1 MISKALVAAST
12 KPLFLSVLKDGESYG
27 YQIIIGEFP
36 GPFQKDSR
44 GFDPNYVAVDGRRI
58 FKNHFISGTHLIH
71 PSKRYVLRISKLIII
86 LFFFFSAI
94 WRPNLRQISRSSE

>member
-12 KPLFLSVLKDGESYG
+12 KPLFLSVLKDGESW
-27 YQIIIGEFP
+27 
-36 GPFQKDSR
+36 
-44 GFDPNYVAVDGRRI
+44 RI